1 MVCETRYPCFGEVDG
16 DEEAG
21 VLMSKREE
29 RWIRWIREIQAI
41 SQNGLVFTA
50 NPFDIERYERLGEL
64 AREMFALVG
73 DAPAQKVADFFMPD
87 EGYCTPK
94 VDVRAGI
101 FEGDR
106 LLLVQEKSDGKWTV
120 PGGWADV
127 NETPSQGIKREVL
140 EESGY
145 LVEDVE
151 LVAVIDRS
159 AHAYTPHYPH
169 HVYKLFFYGQTV
181 GKGELQQN
189 HETTD
194 AKFFELSD
202 LPELSEARVLRQ
214 DIERLFEY
222 HREKRPVYVD

>member
-1 MVCETRYPCFGEVDG
+1 MGETEQQWV
-16 DEEAG
+16 
-21 VLMSKREE
+21 
-29 RWIRWIREIQAI
+29 RWIRELQAI
-41 SQNGLVFTA
+41 SQNGLVFTS
-50 NPFDIERYERLGEL
+50 NPFDIERYKRLGEL

-73 DAPAQKVADFFMPD
+73 DVPVEKVENFYVPD

-101 FEGDR
+101 FDKHQV
-106 LLLVQEKSDGKWTV
+106 LLVQEKSDGKWTL

-127 NETPSQGIKREVL
+127 NETPSESVKREVL

-159 AHAYTPHYPH
+159 AHAYTPRYPH
-169 HVYKLFFYGQTV
+169 HVYKLFFYGRPS
-181 GKGELQQN
+181 GKSDSRQE

-194 AKFFELSD
+194 ARFFELSD
-202 LPELSEARVLRQ
+202 LPELSESRVIRQ

-222 HREKRPVYVD
+222 HTKKRPVHVD

>member
-1 MVCETRYPCFGEVDG
+1 MD
-16 DEEAG
+16 DDQQ
-21 VLMSKREE
+21 
-29 RWIRWIREIQAI
+29 WIHWIRELQAI
-41 SQNGLVFTA
+41 SQNGLVHTT

-64 AREMFALVG
+64 SREMFARIGDVPVG
-73 DAPAQKVADFFMPD
+73 KVAEFYVPD

-94 VDVRAGI
+94 VDLRAGI
-101 FEGDR
+101 FDR
-106 LLLVQEKSDGKWTV
+106 DRVLLVHEKSDGKWTM

-127 NETPSQGIKREVL
+127 NETPSEGIKREVL

-145 LVEDVE
+145 RVEEVE

-159 AHAYTPHYPH
+159 AHPYTPRYPH
-169 HVYKLFFYGQTV
+169 HVYKLFFYGLPT
-181 GKGELQQN
+181 GKTEILHT

-194 AKFFELSD
+194 ARFFDLTD

-222 HREKRPVYVD
+222 HRNRGQVHID